1 VVGEEEE
8 EEEEVVVVVGAE
20 AALEEVAVAAEVVDN
35 MNFASTSRIVPVLMR
50 QFSFSGNVAS
60 TRSQYTIQ

>member
-1 VVGEEEE
+1 M
-8 EEEEVVVVVGAE
+8 VVVGAE

>member
-1 VVGEEEE
+1 
-8 EEEEVVVVVGAE
+8 
-20 AALEEVAVAAEVVDN
+20 VAVAAEVVDN